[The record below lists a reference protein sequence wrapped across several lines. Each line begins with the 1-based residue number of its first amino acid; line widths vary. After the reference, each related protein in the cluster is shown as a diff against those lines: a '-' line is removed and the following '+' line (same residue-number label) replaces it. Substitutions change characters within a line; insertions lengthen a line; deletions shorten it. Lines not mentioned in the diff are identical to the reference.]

1 MNAARSTP
9 LDRSGYPTCLWMD
22 ARKQMSYLTKVAG
35 VDCYFLVGEAGTSF
49 FIRNGLGQ
57 TVSVL
62 SPLRK
67 NKVMS
72 VLGGAIQTRHLDAWL
87 QCKRQGKTASC
98 IVLDRSSSRFI
109 TTGRYTSFAAMRF
122 ALPARLD
129 LLPCRARSSMRSY
142 QNCRRCGYDRETLPH
157 ILQHCRQFSAPAY
170 QARHDAVQGRLETV
184 MRRRFPNLRVNR
196 ALPEIGSNK
205 RPDLVVV
212 DEEKRLVILLD
223 VAIVFEN
230 TAAAFVDARTRKWAH
245 YEKEIL
251 AYRLR
256 GYSVTYDAIV
266 VGALG
271 TWDPKNDAILK
282 RIGVVSQRYLR
293 LMKVLVVSEMLEHS
307 SRIYRRH
314 LGLRD
319 LLPDSGTKRRPVG
332 TTETDPPG
340 GDLRQKKRNSISA
353 RASGGKCLERRFT
366 SPVGTP
372 SQRGELQCQ

>member
-1 MNAARSTP
+1 
-9 LDRSGYPTCLWMD
+9 
-22 ARKQMSYLTKVAG
+22 
-35 VDCYFLVGEAGTSF
+35 
-49 FIRNGLGQ
+49 
-57 TVSVL
+57 
-62 SPLRK
+62 
-67 NKVMS
+67 
-72 VLGGAIQTRHLDAWL
+72 
-87 QCKRQGKTASC
+87 
-98 IVLDRSSSRFI
+98 
-109 TTGRYTSFAAMRF
+109 
-122 ALPARLD
+122 
-129 LLPCRARSSMRSY
+129 
-142 QNCRRCGYDRETLPH
+142 
-157 ILQHCRQFSAPAY
+157 
-170 QARHDAVQGRLETV
+170 
-184 MRRRFPNLRVNR
+184 
-196 ALPEIGSNK
+196 
-205 RPDLVVV
+205 
-212 DEEKRLVILLD
+212 
-223 VAIVFEN
+223 
-230 TAAAFVDARTRKWAH
+230 
-245 YEKEIL
+245 EIL

-372 SQRGELQCQ
+372 SQRGELQCQPCPGPPRPAFAGKAPNPPRFQPRNPPPRQHRQPVPKSQATQPVPNQRP

>member
-1 MNAARSTP
+1 
-9 LDRSGYPTCLWMD
+9 
-22 ARKQMSYLTKVAG
+22 
-35 VDCYFLVGEAGTSF
+35 
-49 FIRNGLGQ
+49 
-57 TVSVL
+57 
-62 SPLRK
+62 
-67 NKVMS
+67 
-72 VLGGAIQTRHLDAWL
+72 
-87 QCKRQGKTASC
+87 
-98 IVLDRSSSRFI
+98 
-109 TTGRYTSFAAMRF
+109 
-122 ALPARLD
+122 
-129 LLPCRARSSMRSY
+129 
-142 QNCRRCGYDRETLPH
+142 
-157 ILQHCRQFSAPAY
+157 
-170 QARHDAVQGRLETV
+170 

-307 SRIYRRH
+307 SRICRRH

-353 RASGGKCLERRFT
+353 RASGGKCLERRFNVHPFGDGL
-366 SPVGTP
+366 SPA
-372 SQRGELQCQ
+372 C